1 MSCVEGNHIKSL
13 ATLNKCN
20 DTCDG
25 LNTLLLFDDKLVRV
39 LPEDDKFI
47 CTIELRFPTIIV
59 YNKQYNYYTIK
70 LYILYSILLILH
82 SHECIQITRYYI
94 VQVTVRWANTKNK
107 YTILPTCTTRVLLYI
122 YFRIFLIEALISTTV
137 QAVQVLLSQ

>member
-70 LYILYSILLILH
+70 LYILLLFYEYYSNECTIYKLLDTL
-82 SHECIQITRYYI
+82 
-94 VQVTVRWANTKNK
+94 TVR
-107 YTILPTCTTRVLLYI
+107 
-122 YFRIFLIEALISTTV
+122 
-137 QAVQVLLSQ
+137 